1 MNEEASVVS
10 VALGLELSSS
20 SFKHLP
26 RWVDLGSDGTKEGAT
41 TK

>member
-10 VALGLELSSS
+10 VALGLELGSS
-20 SFKHLP
+20 SFKRLP
-26 RWVDLGSDGTKEGAT
+26 RWAALGSDGTKEGAS